1 MLKLSRTLVFALCS
15 IWTTGSFGSSF
26 KETYDVIVLDFHDP
40 GYFQVQYSGEEYELW
55 FHYRTFQF
63 EQLSK
68 IESQFPMTATLWI
81 TEDGQ
86 FLNLDHTTRGQVSGT
101 QVIDKVFKECFASG
115 RTTYD
120 YINCS
125 SKHLVSL
132 LYQRDGLLTYLKDQ
146 QLEPDLSE
154 LITRIE
160 QSQESALDQHQ
171 KMLQYMGDNRSLG
184 SIFRHQYY
192 EEQFKLVESQIAQ
205 LNFLVSTF

>member
-1 MLKLSRTLVFALCS
+1 MVKLSRLFVLALCS
-15 IWTTGSFGSSF
+15 IWTICSFGSSF

-40 GYFQVQYSGEEYELW
+40 GYFRVQYSGEEYELW
-55 FHYRTFQF
+55 FHYRTFKF

-68 IESQFPMTATLWI
+68 MESRFPMTATLWI

-86 FLNLDHTTRGQVSGT
+86 FLKLDHSTRGQVSGT
-101 QVIDKVFKECFASG
+101 QVIDKVLQECFASG

-160 QSQESALDQHQ
+160 QSQESSLDQHQ

-184 SIFRHQYY
+184 SIFSHQYY
-192 EEQFKLVESQIAQ
+192 EEQFLMLESQINQ
-205 LNFLVSTF
+205 LNFILDKS

>member
-1 MLKLSRTLVFALCS
+1 MLKLSKTLIIALCS
-15 IWTTGSFGSSF
+15 IWTTLSLGSSF
-26 KETYDVIVLDFHDP
+26 NEKYDVIVLDFHDP
-40 GYFQVQYSGEEYELW
+40 GYFRVQYAGEEYELW

-63 EQLSK
+63 EVLSK
-68 IESQFPMTATLWI
+68 IESRFPMTATLSI
-81 TEDGQ
+81 TEEGQ
-86 FLNLDHTTRGQVSGT
+86 FLNLNHSTRGQVLGT
-101 QVIDKVFKECFASG
+101 QVIDKAFEQCFASG

-120 YINCS
+120 YIDCS

-160 QSQESALDQHQ
+160 QSQESSLDQHQ

-184 SIFRHQYY
+184 SIFSHQYY
-192 EEQFKLVESQIAQ
+192 EEQFKLVEAQIAQ
-205 LNFLVSTF
+205 LNFLIRTY